1 MLIGSGAAVEAMA
14 AEPEPDL
21 VQDVDHL
28 APEVQDEHRH
38 AQQRHG
44 GLERV
49 TAKNLLFSDDRK
61 RCSKDVSGDASHGQC
76 NVKQTDCR
84 YRYS

>member
-1 MLIGSGAAVEAMA
+1 MLIGSACVRAMA

-49 TAKNLLFSDDRK
+49 TAKKPPMMTEN
-61 RCSKDVSGDASHGQC
+61 DA
-76 NVKQTDCR
+76 
-84 YRYS
+84 